1 MPKAVNTVA
10 MSSSS
15 RSLKKLNEFIK
26 HFNWRSVK
34 QDASGRSYQTGSI
47 EDWVEVDNL
56 LPKGFSYVEGWASAY
71 RAVWISDQHLSVVTF
86 CEEDLSVL
94 VYSTVEGYQKTVQDC
109 HHCYVVQGNGNSVLD
124 EKLNIATAA
133 IAQLDDGWKKL
144 KLRKEI
150 TGEVIA
156 TSFDDT
162 ELWNVASAYLKQN
175 PHAAVS
181 IHSLRSSIG
190 FGARTFEIAQKEWEQ
205 NKS

>member
-1 MPKAVNTVA
+1 MPAAADTVI

-15 RSLKKLNEFIK
+15 RSLKKLNEFIEQ
-26 HFNWRSVK
+26 FNWRSVK
-34 QDASGRSYQTGSI
+34 QSGSETCYQTGSI
-47 EDWVEVDNL
+47 EDWLKVDNL
-56 LPKGFSYVEGWASAY
+56 LPKGFSYVESWSSAY
-71 RAVWISDQHLSVVTF
+71 RAVWISDQHLSIVTF

-109 HHCYVVQGNGNSVLD
+109 HQCYVVQGNGSSVLD
-124 EKLNIATAA
+124 EKLTIATAA

-144 KLRKEI
+144 KLRKDI

-162 ELWNVASAYLKQN
+162 ELWNAAADYLKQN
-175 PHAAVS
+175 PHATIS

-190 FGARTFEIAQKEWEQ
+190 FGARTFEIARKEWEQ
-205 NKS
+205 DKN